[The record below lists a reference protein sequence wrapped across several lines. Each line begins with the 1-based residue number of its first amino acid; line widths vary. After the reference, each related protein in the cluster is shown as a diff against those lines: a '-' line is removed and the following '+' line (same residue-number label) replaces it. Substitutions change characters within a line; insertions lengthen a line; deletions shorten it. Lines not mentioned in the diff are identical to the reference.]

1 MLSKMYLIFVLAATP
16 NRYPRN
22 ERGARATCNHVSV
35 TWKCFDAL
43 ISTGGTWI
51 DTADG
56 HKVILALSQVRVH
69 FIYKITPSPLRI
81 KTNPYILPV
90 LQS

>member
-1 MLSKMYLIFVLAATP
+1 MYFLLLQLHQIAIREIKEVQERLAVTLF
-16 NRYPRN
+16 
-22 ERGARATCNHVSV
+22 VSV

-56 HKVILALSQVRVH
+56 HKVILALPQVRAH
-69 FIYKITPSPLRI
+69 FIFKTTPSPLLI

>member
-1 MLSKMYLIFVLAATP
+1 MYLIFVLAATP

-22 ERGARATCNHVSV
+22 ERGARATCNHAVCLCE
-35 TWKCFDAL
+35 WKCFDAL

-56 HKVILALSQVRVH
+56 HKVILALYQVRAH